1 MVDSVLCGHYC
12 YNTDIFLLWYPGCN
26 VFFVN
31 NCFFKIGIWYVIK
44 ILLPPWFAGI
54 WNVLTKVAVC
64 WSMLKD
70 SHNVTTAQPHHP
82 RIPRPPC
89 QFSARM
95 LQYIFSW
102 DLCKLGFYAL
112 HSMQVQPAC
121 NVQCSCW
128 IYILSPFTAVW
139 RCGASVQLET
149 RVTGWGQDMPRTW
162 MSLAVKYLQYR
173 QKIFPISS

>member
-31 NCFFKIGIWYVIK
+31 NCFFKIGIGYVIK

-102 DLCKLGFYAL
+102 DLCKLGFYA
-112 HSMQVQPAC
+112 STAGMQCPVQLL
-121 NVQCSCW
+121 NIYSFTVHCSV
-128 IYILSPFTAVW
+128 A
-139 RCGASVQLET
+139 CGASVQLET